1 MTPDLIERT
10 RARAAQLVTLS
21 EAREAMIAA
30 DAGDKFILGG
40 LCGMMLDLAR
50 EVEEVLTVQSIATV
64 KL

>member
-10 RARAAQLVTLS
+10 RARAAQVVTLS
-21 EAREAMIAA
+21 EALEAMIAA
-30 DAGDKFILGG
+30 DAGDKLILGG

-50 EVEEVLTVQSIATV
+50 EVEEALTDQCVVAV